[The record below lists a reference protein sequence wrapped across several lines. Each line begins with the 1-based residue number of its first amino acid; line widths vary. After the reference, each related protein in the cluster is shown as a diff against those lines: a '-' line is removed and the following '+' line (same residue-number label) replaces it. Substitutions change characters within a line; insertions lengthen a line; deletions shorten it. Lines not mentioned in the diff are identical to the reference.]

1 MKEAAKRDKRDS
13 VEFRQFVETD
23 KLKFFARGLDWEI
36 KRRMSVMQT
45 FQGAVEKAIEIEREV
60 DCFEKTENFDKNKI
74 NKETSKSANG
84 SADIKI
90 VQDITVEN
98 CQFFEKKN
106 HVAKNYWTLKA
117 LLPQNAQPPQAQTVP
132 WAGPMM
138 AHARPSNPNVEPL
151 AAARAATPQPP
162 RDLYKPRSANP
173 AVARQSYNIKQCN
186 YCKKEGHWKNHCP
199 ELETK
204 NREKSQHQAGNANSP
219 AAQDV
224 TWGSVMI

>member
-1 MKEAAKRDKRDS
+1 M
-13 VEFRQFVETD
+13 
-23 KLKFFARGLDWEI
+23 
-36 KRRMSVMQT
+36 
-45 FQGAVEKAIEIEREV
+45 
-60 DCFEKTENFDKNKI
+60 ENFDKNKI
-74 NKETSKSANG
+74 NKETNKCASG

-90 VQDITVEN
+90 VRDKTYD
-98 CQFFEKKN
+98 KN
-106 HVAKNYWTLKA
+106 HVAKNCWTLKA

-151 AAARAATPQPP
+151 AVARAAMLQPP
-162 RDLYKPRSANP
+162 RYLYNPRSSNP

-186 YCKKEGHWKNHCP
+186 YCKKEGHWKDHCP

-219 AAQDV
+219 AARGA
-224 TWGSVMI
+224 TWEQAKDTRLEQVNASRN